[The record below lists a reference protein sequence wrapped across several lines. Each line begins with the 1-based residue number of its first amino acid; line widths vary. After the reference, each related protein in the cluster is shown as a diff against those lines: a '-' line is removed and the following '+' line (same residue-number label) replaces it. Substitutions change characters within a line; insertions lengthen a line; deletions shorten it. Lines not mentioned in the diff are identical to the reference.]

1 MRAIF
6 FFFFA
11 FYVQYAG
18 MIKRKNTTLCL
29 TLIVRFL
36 LQIVTLAKS
45 DKDRTGVV
53 FKPFYIDMLYY
64 NIIHVR
70 ELFARQ
76 SAFKTDWIKMILWTI
91 EKHEMKNEFLKP
103 WALCKEL
110 INSHSHMFEIQV
122 FFGGTVL
129 QMKLE
134 SFFDNSLR
142 VKVTSHVICIT
153 KPNKILCM
161 NYRKLTF
168 IQT

>member
-1 MRAIF
+1 
-6 FFFFA
+6 
-11 FYVQYAG
+11 
-18 MIKRKNTTLCL
+18 
-29 TLIVRFL
+29 
-36 LQIVTLAKS
+36 
-45 DKDRTGVV
+45 
-53 FKPFYIDMLYY
+53 
-64 NIIHVR
+64 
-70 ELFARQ
+70 
-76 SAFKTDWIKMILWTI
+76 
-91 EKHEMKNEFLKP
+91 
-103 WALCKEL
+103 
-110 INSHSHMFEIQV
+110 MFEIQG